1 MHFMSRH
8 SAIVAIGSITAL
20 LTACAAPRPIAT
32 FQTQDGTI
40 SLLQATNGGA
50 YSVTLGPHTTLP
62 LDGYASARIDSI
74 WNMPRQRL
82 VVITGAAT
90 DCRLRTTL
98 VIAESDA
105 GSLHTIGECGESY
118 AFAQEGNTIAVR
130 QIGVRNPKIWA
141 FRDGVLSG
149 PTIQA
154 AARPSRPA
162 PEPAS
167 PRASEGAI
175 EATSPPVVSAP
186 VGDEVIP
193 APVGSA
199 VSLRPQQ

>member
-1 MHFMSRH
+1 MHFLPRH
-8 SAIVAIGSITAL
+8 SAICAIGGIAAL
-20 LTACAAPRPIAT
+20 LAACAAPPSIAT

-40 SLLQATNGGA
+40 SLLQATNGGV
-50 YSVTLGPHTTLP
+50 YSMSLGPHTTLP

-82 VVITGAAT
+82 VVITGAST

-98 VIAESDA
+98 VIAEGDA
-105 GSLHTIGECGESY
+105 GSLHAIGDCGESY
-118 AFAQEGNTIAVR
+118 AFAQEGNTIAIR

-141 FRDGVLSG
+141 FRDGALNG
-149 PTIQA
+149 PTIQV

-162 PEPAS
+162 PEPTS
-167 PRASEGAI
+167 PRTSEGAI

-199 VSLRPQQ
+199 GALRAKQ